1 MRALYSALL
10 ALAVGG
16 AVGCSASD
24 EFPKPGMT
32 GFETTGTGG
41 ATGETGAGGSF
52 TASQG
57 GDSVVPRGGDSVVPQ
72 GGDSPVQQDG
82 ATAVDAGDSQVVE
95 ASSTAVDPVEF
106 ETSCAD
112 EVCTA
117 EERCFE
123 ECLFGSCCGKNCGH
137 QLLCPKGQVTF
148 CDRQGGPIA
157 CAAP

>member
-16 AVGCSASD
+16 AVGCGASD
-24 EFPKPGMT
+24 EFPKPGT
-32 GFETTGTGG
+32 TDFGTTGTGG
-41 ATGETGAGGSF
+41 ATGETGTGGNF
-52 TASQG
+52 A
-57 GDSVVPRGGDSVVPQ
+57 VPQ
-72 GGDSPVQQDG
+72 GGDSALPQGGDSSVLQDG

-123 ECLFGSCCGKNCGH
+123 ECLFGSCCGKNCGQ
-137 QLLCPKGQVTF
+137 QLLCPEGQVTF

>member
-57 GDSVVPRGGDSVVPQ
+57 GDSVVPQ

-95 ASSTAVDPVEF
+95 ASSTDIDPVEF